1 MSAPLRLGVLGDPLR
16 YTRSP
21 ELHRAALAAL
31 GLEGS
36 SEALRTPVEALGAR
50 LRGLAADG
58 WRGVNLTHPLKEAA
72 LAHVTNATARATRAR
87 SVNTITFDREWEG
100 DTTDGVGMLDLLR
113 LLDREPAASRVLLC
127 GAGGAARS
135 LALALL
141 EDGAQVT
148 IVARDPDRAAA
159 AWEGPPCAWAAWRGD
174 DARRAL
180 ERATVVVNATPLPG
194 EQACPV
200 ASLPPGA
207 LALDLVYGPEPTDWV
222 RAARAAGRQA
232 WDGLGLLVHQAR
244 HSLER
249 WTGRAVP
256 VQALADA
263 VGWPR

>member
-36 SEALRTPVEALGAR
+36 SEALRTPLDALGGR
-50 LRGLAADG
+50 LQRLATEG

-72 LAHVTNATARATRAR
+72 LAHVAVATTRAARSR

-100 DTTDGVGMLDLLR
+100 DTTDGLGMLDLLR
-113 LLDREPAASRVLLC
+113 QLDREPATSRVLLY

-141 EDGAQVT
+141 EDGAEVT
-148 IVARDPDRAAA
+148 FAARDPGPAAA
-159 AWEGPPCAWAAWRGD
+159 AWEGPPCTWATWRGED
-174 DARRAL
+174 ERRAL

-207 LALDLVYGPEPTDWV
+207 LAIDLVYGAQPTDWV
-222 RAARAAGRQA
+222 RAARAAGREA

-256 VQALADA
+256 IQALADA